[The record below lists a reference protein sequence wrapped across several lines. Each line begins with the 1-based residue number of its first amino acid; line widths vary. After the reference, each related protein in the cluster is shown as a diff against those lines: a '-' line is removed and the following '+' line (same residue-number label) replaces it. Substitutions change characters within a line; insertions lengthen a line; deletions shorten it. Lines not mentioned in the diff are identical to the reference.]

1 MFGCVICMAC
11 VAAAAKGGDQLYSRQ
26 LLTFGRGAQE
36 KIMAGRVLVFGAD
49 GVGAE
54 VCKNLALAGVASIT
68 VAGDARAPRAAADL
82 GAHFYAPR
90 QQVAGGDGRAPPS
103 SARGG
108 SAASR
113 LLEPLRSGDAAGTV
127 VVATAGGERHDA
139 AEGDALVLRSG
150 ARGVAAATLAVVNVE
165 SPSVLTAAVP
175 PGASL
180 DAGARYVAEVAPA
193 ARPVA
198 QRPLAAVLAA
208 RAPAACVDG
217 VPKGGR
223 ASPTSLVV
231 FGAGATGC
239 EILKNLAL
247 LGVRRVLVADD
258 DAIEVSNL
266 SRQFLYRP
274 GDIGANKAAAA
285 AARRRFNDDVDVV
298 APRPRGTRSFDA
310 RRRARPG
317 RRPSAAFRE
326 RDGGTSLVRTSAD
339 APSMRPSSSVAT
351 FGLGVPLRLDAGSRT
366 ASTRRPSARPGV
378 DPAAALPPA
387 RARAAGDIFDDD
399 FWAGVDLVFTA
410 LDSVEARLFVD
421 GICVARTL
429 PLVDCGTLGAA
440 GSVQP
445 AVPCAPGAAGRR
457 RNPAPRSPWGAPP
470 PARGATARGLGRRAP
485 ASPRHVTESYG
496 ATADPGAA
504 GGAEDLVP
512 VCTLK
517 HHPYKAGRGARDA
530 RAHAAPTRA
539 RRDRSSGDTRRR
551 RRTRAKVGLQRAD
564 ELRCKQ
570 IAGKV
575 VPAIATTTAVVS
587 GLAVFEAAKIL
598 AGLGGD
604 VARLRSTFVHLGAP
618 LWGQAEPGPVNE
630 WRLPG
635 GGTATEWTVPAVRL
649 AAADTVVDLVAK
661 LEVDLF
667 PGASVR
673 SLVVRDESETLLYL
687 RALHDGDEGARSW
700 TVRERLRVLDAAP
713 AAGHLDLL
721 VTGDDGEGENSTS
734 PP

>member
-49 GVGAE
+49 GVGA

-68 VAGDARAPRAAADL
+68 VAGDARARAAADL
-82 GAHFYAPR
+82 GAHFYASPSR
-90 QQVAGGDGRAPPS
+90 TARLGVCAGAEFFVFDDFGDGFRAVGRELREPAAPPRAAP
-103 SARGG
+103 ARRRRAAAAGG
-108 SAASR
+108 SAA
-113 LLEPLRSGDAAGTV
+113 EPAPRTAAAGDAAGTV

-150 ARGVAAATLAVVNVE
+150 ARGVAAATLAV
-165 SPSVLTAAVP
+165 
-175 PGASL
+175 
-180 DAGARYVAEVAPA
+180 
-193 ARPVA
+193 
-198 QRPLAAVLAA
+198 RPLAAVLAA
-208 RAPAACVDG
+208 RAGACVDG
-217 VPKGGR
+217 GWPDE
-223 ASPTSLVV
+223 PDSLVV

-274 GDIGANKAAAA
+274 GDIGANKATTAAA
-285 AARRRFNDDVDVV
+285 AARRFNDDVDVV

-326 RDGGTSLVRTSAD
+326 RDGGTSLVEPQPT
-339 APSMRPSSSVAT
+339 PSMRPSSSVAT

-378 DPAAALPPA
+378 DPAALA
-387 RARAAGDIFDDD
+387 RRQRGAAGDIFDDD

-445 AVPCAPGAAGRR
+445 AVPCAPGADAGRR

-496 ATADPGAA
+496 ATADRARPAAPGPRPRLHAQASPVAAAAA
-504 GGAEDLVP
+504 GQGL
-512 VCTLK
+512 
-517 HHPYKAGRGARDA
+517 GSSAR
-530 RAHAAPTRA
+530 
-539 RRDRSSGDTRRR
+539 
-551 RRTRAKVGLQRAD
+551 Q
-564 ELRCKQ
+564 LRCKQ

-598 AGLGGD
+598 AGLGG
-604 VARLRSTFVHLGAP
+604 VVPRSAFVHLGA
-618 LWGQAEPGPVNE
+618 
-630 WRLPG
+630 
-635 GGTATEWTVPAVRL
+635 
-649 AAADTVVDLVAK
+649 
-661 LEVDLF
+661 
-667 PGASVR
+667 R
-673 SLVVRDESETLLYL
+673 S
-687 RALHDGDEGARSW
+687 GARPS
-700 TVRERLRVLDAAP
+700 RGP
-713 AAGHLDLL
+713 
-721 VTGDDGEGENSTS
+721 
-734 PP
+734 